1 MSRRQGRET
10 ALQTL
15 FMADVGRME
24 PADALQYASEEF
36 GISEAAA
43 AFARELVEGAVAN
56 RETID
61 GNIRRLAKEWNLERM
76 PHVDRNLLRVAIF
89 EMLFRK
95 DIPLNA
101 AINEAIELAKI
112 YANEESA
119 KFVNGI
125 LGQLAR
131 EIRESRGEKTPAQ
144 EGAPAAVT
152 NPVTTTVIPETA
164 ANPETLSMAEQD
176 ARPPGVNEV

>member
-1 MSRRQGRET
+1 MSRRLGRET

-15 FMADVGRME
+15 FMADVGRMD
-24 PADALQYASEEF
+24 PAYALQYASEEF

-43 AFARELVEGAVAN
+43 AFAKELVDGAVTN

-61 GNIRRLAKEWNLERM
+61 ANIRRLAKEWHLERM

-131 EIRESRGEKTPAQ
+131 ELREARGERAPAQ
-144 EGAPAAVT
+144 ESVAAT
-152 NPVTTTVIPETA
+152 VTTPVMPQATASPER
-164 ANPETLSMAEQD
+164 LSMADQEQQT
-176 ARPPGVNEV
+176 PGVNEV